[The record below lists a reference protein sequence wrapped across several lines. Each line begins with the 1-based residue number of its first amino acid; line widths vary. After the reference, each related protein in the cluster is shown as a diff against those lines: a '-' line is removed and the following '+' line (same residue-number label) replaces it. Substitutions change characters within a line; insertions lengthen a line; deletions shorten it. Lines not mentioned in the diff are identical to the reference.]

1 MWDLLFKFIDGPPKI
16 QQFSKH
22 EKYIKYTNYYTNARI
37 LCENHVRKIDNL
49 LRFLQKYT
57 K

>member
-22 EKYIKYTNYYTNARI
+22 ENYINYTNVRI

-57 K
+57 R